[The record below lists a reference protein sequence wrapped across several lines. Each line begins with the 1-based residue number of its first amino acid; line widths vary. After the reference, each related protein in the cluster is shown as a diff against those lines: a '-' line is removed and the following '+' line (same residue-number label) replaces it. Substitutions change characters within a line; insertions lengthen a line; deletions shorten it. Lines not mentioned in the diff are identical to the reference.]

1 METPSYSRTEQR
13 LVNIIS
19 AFGLNPE
26 SCYTPSIPQG
36 KITKDNL
43 GNIGIDTGFVGLEKH
58 QLEKLLEENNFSR
71 FNTLISTGF
80 SLQEKNYNFVLINPK
95 TEGQV
100 PLYLLRRVS

>member
-1 METPSYSRTEQR
+1 METPSYSKTEQR

-19 AFGLNPE
+19 AFGLDPNFIYSEEMPRE
-26 SCYTPSIPQG
+26 E
-36 KITKDNL
+36 ITKDNL

-58 QLEKLLEENNFSR
+58 HLEKLLEENNFSR

-100 PLYLLRRVS
+100 PLYLLRRIA